1 MSAHD
6 VLGALALRW
15 ETHELIGKPVDVATL
30 LWALKVSQ
38 DRSEEHATRRAADLI
53 ASGVTLDQVK
63 VDEALDDLCGPQR
76 RLANESCG
84 WGCDC
89 SCHVR
94 LGDGTCEGCLSGLMI
109 ERDCAVDDLVYV
121 LAELFCETSE
131 RLLKDVAA

>member
-15 ETHELIGKPVDVATL
+15 ETHEFIGMPVETATQW
-30 LWALKVSQ
+30 WA
-38 DRSEEHATRRAADLI
+38 RSVELTDSDPSNVRAAQLI
-53 ASGVTLDQVK
+53 LAGAVLDQVM

-76 RLANESCG
+76 RLAGEFCG
-84 WGCDC
+84 HACPC

-94 LGDGTCEGCLSGLMI
+94 LGDGTCEGCMSGLMI